1 MNNILQAEI
10 FKLKLNK
17 SFWVILLT
25 SVALNG
31 LLHYLL
37 ITEWWQVYNT
47 PFDAAGLSK
56 MNGLSMFIAPLFFNL
71 MIGTLAA
78 FYISTEFGT
87 SGVIKNQIISGQNR
101 KLIYFGKYI
110 VYTTASILIVV
121 IAPTVTGIVM
131 NFLMGNGDIFT
142 LETVMYL
149 FGGFSLFSLQLSG
162 FTAIITLLAII
173 TEDSGKTII
182 FSILF
187 TLVMYVIEKMP
198 RSGII
203 EVMYDYSIFQQFNLV
218 LFPELGTR
226 DIVTGLAV
234 GIITIFVLLFVGIY
248 VFSRKEIK

>member
-1 MNNILQAEI
+1 MNNMLQAEI

-31 LLHYLL
+31 LLHYLS

-47 PFDAAGLSK
+47 PFAAAGLSE

-87 SGVIKNQIISGQNR
+87 SGVIKNQIISGKNR
-101 KLIYFGKYI
+101 KLIYFAKYI
-110 VYTTASILIVV
+110 VYTAASILIVV
-121 IAPTVTGIVM
+121 IVPTVTGIVL

-142 LETVMYL
+142 LEMVMYL
-149 FGGFSLFSLQLSG
+149 LGAFSLFSLQLSG

-198 RSGII
+198 RSGIT
-203 EVMYDYSIFQQFNLV
+203 EVMYDYSIFQQFNRV
-218 LFPELGTR
+218 LFPELGTP

-234 GIITIFVLLFVGIY
+234 GIITILVLLFIGMY